1 MTLKKRLQKVEANRA
16 QFTRWIPPIVEYDQ
30 ADPGAAERATAQ
42 AEAQARAAGW
52 KPADGPF
59 VVLIGLPGGAE

>member
-1 MTLKKRLQKVEANRA
+1 MTLKNRLLQLETNRA

-30 ADPGAAERATAQ
+30 ADPGAAERAAAQ